1 MLPVIEARGIELFVA
16 HLERSG
22 RTLPRYVQREFED
35 YLKCGRLEYG
45 FLRVRCTECHAEKL
59 VAFSCKDRGFCPS
72 CGARR
77 MTESAALLVD
87 EVLPQV
93 PIRQWVLSVPYPI
106 RFLFAGNPE
115 AMGKA
120 LGVVYRCIAGFL
132 LGRAGLTRA
141 QGQCG
146 AVTLIQRFGSALNL
160 NVHFH
165 MLIPDGVYLT
175 DIDPPYSRALP
186 APSVEELQ
194 ALVQRIAE
202 RLGKHLERRG
212 LLVRDAESSFLA
224 LGEESGDENALAEL
238 QGHSIPYRIA
248 VGPQKGCKA
257 PQVNLTRYHG
267 VFALNWSASTIS
279 SAGDFYS
286 CRS

>member
-1 MLPVIEARGIELFVA
+1 VRGIELFVA

-212 LLVRDAESSFLA
+212 LLVA
-224 LGEESGDENALAEL
+224 LGFHGAPSGIDSQPAGELDPIPRGFRAEL
-238 QGHSIPYRIA
+238 VR
-248 VGPQKGCKA
+248 
-257 PQVNLTRYHG
+257 VNYFFRWRLLFLPVLSLYH
-267 VFALNWSASTIS
+267 WSTIAQSDAKNVRS
-279 SAGDFYS
+279 SVAEL
-286 CRS
+286 C

>member
-1 MLPVIEARGIELFVA
+1 
-16 HLERSG
+16 
-22 RTLPRYVQREFED
+22 
-35 YLKCGRLEYG
+35 
-45 FLRVRCTECHAEKL
+45 
-59 VAFSCKDRGFCPS
+59 
-72 CGARR
+72 

-175 DIDPPYSRALP
+175 DIDPPYFRALP